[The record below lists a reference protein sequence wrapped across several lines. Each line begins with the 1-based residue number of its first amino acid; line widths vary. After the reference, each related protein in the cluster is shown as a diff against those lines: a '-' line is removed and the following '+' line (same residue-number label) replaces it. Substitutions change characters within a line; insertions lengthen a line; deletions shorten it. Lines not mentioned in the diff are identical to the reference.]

1 MISRD
6 RRRRVFRRLA
16 FTALAASIT
25 LGLAACGGGSAD
37 DQAGSGEP
45 VTIDHALG
53 QTTVEGVPTRVV
65 ALGTQW
71 ADASQVLGVTP
82 VGYIDLIGMTTGN
95 QPAPWEPAELSQ
107 ATKISPQGDIV
118 EQVAALNPDLILAP
132 GFGADKT
139 TFDKLNQLAPT
150 IPSLTK
156 AQIEK
161 WQDQVNVL
169 GRIYHKEDRAQQ
181 VISDIEGKI
190 DAIKDANPG
199 IVGKTFLTSY
209 LASPTQLMV
218 LADPKD
224 GASALFTELGMVLP
238 QKLVDEAGP
247 SGGRIPLSPERI
259 GDLNSDMM
267 VATAAPGMDATFQA
281 LPGYNDL
288 PSARNG
294 TLAYLDIVSG
304 TGLNMPTALSL
315 PYVLEKLEPA
325 LVKVGQQ
332 Q

>member
-1 MISRD
+1 M
-6 RRRRVFRRLA
+6 
-16 FTALAASIT
+16 T
-25 LGLAACGGGSAD
+25 LGLAACGGDSAD
-37 DQAGSGEP
+37 DQAGSGGS

-53 QTTVEGVPTRVV
+53 QTTIEGVPTRVV

-82 VGYIDLIGMTTGN
+82 VGYLDLLGMSTGG
-95 QPAPWEPAELSQ
+95 QAAPWEPAELSE
-107 ATKISPQGDIV
+107 ATKVNPQGDIV

-150 IPSLTK
+150 IPSLSK

-169 GRIYHKEDRAQQ
+169 GRIYHKEDQAQQ
-181 VISDIEGKI
+181 VIGDVEGKI
-190 DAIKDANPG
+190 DAIKEANPG
-199 IVGKTFLTSY
+199 IAGKTFLTSY

-267 VATAAPGMDATFQA
+267 VATAAPGIDATFQS

-294 TLAYLDIVSG
+294 TLVYLDIVSG

-315 PYVLEKLEPA
+315 PYVLNKLEPA
-325 LVKVGQQ
+325 LEKLGQQ
-332 Q
+332 